1 MQTANDGRN
10 DFDFLIGTWKVHHRM
25 LTARLKGSTDWVEFE
40 GDTVARKILNGLGNL
55 DENIIHMPTGPVHEI
70 SLRLFNP
77 QSKEWS
83 IHWSTDRM
91 GTLDI
96 PMIGNFKDGRGEFY
110 ALEVFES
117 RHVYS
122 RFIWSKLMANSCQW
136 EQALSA
142 DGGRT
147 WETNWIMEFKRV

>member
-1 MQTANDGRN
+1 MPTENDGRN
-10 DFDFLIGTWKVHHRM
+10 DFDFLIGTWNVHHRM
-25 LTARLKGSTDWVEFE
+25 LTARLQGSTDWVEFE
-40 GDTVARKILNGLGNL
+40 GETVDRKIMNGLGNM
-55 DENIIHMPTGPVHEI
+55 DENIIHMKNGPVHAI
-70 SLRLFNP
+70 SLRIFNP

-83 IHWSTDRM
+83 IHWSTDKM
-91 GTLDI
+91 GYLDI
-96 PMIGNFKDGRGEFY
+96 PMIGGFKDGRGEFY
-110 ALEVFES
+110 AQEIHDS

-122 RFIWSKLMANSCQW
+122 RFIWSKITANSCQW